1 MGIKR
6 LSITWNAVRVFQAL
20 GLMAVGLLT
29 PLIFTERNFRI
40 YDLLYQAMN
49 ELDSGFLALGA
60 IHLIALNTLR
70 SGPDYLAIT
79 LLMDGISIQWNGR
92 EIPFVKI
99 PFCCLFQ
106 ISLYQV
112 VYMVYSL
119 RLDIGMPAILVFICI
134 ELLTRFSFRLHYKLI
149 IITLFLITVQGLDVL
164 PVMTKLGFGNG
175 EISTDIKA
183 IAPILDAELLLT
195 YFVLLL
201 LCFFATATVLM
212 GLLDLEQQHLIQAHR
227 KAEQDELQLYQ
238 ARMKNI
244 EMRSFREIQNLV
256 HDLKTPLTT
265 IQGLA
270 GLSEELVEDP
280 KLAKYQRRIVN
291 ACDRM
296 GQMVSEILYEDRMS
310 LVPTERLLRL
320 TLSCM
325 EFLSTMSVLR
335 FGYM

>member
-164 PVMTKLGFGNG
+164 PVMTKLGFG
-175 EISTDIKA
+175 I
-183 IAPILDAELLLT
+183 
-195 YFVLLL
+195 
-201 LCFFATATVLM
+201 
-212 GLLDLEQQHLIQAHR
+212 HR
-227 KAEQDELQLYQ
+227 RAVD
-238 ARMKNI
+238 
-244 EMRSFREIQNLV
+244 
-256 HDLKTPLTT
+256 
-265 IQGLA
+265 
-270 GLSEELVEDP
+270 
-280 KLAKYQRRIVN
+280 
-291 ACDRM
+291 
-296 GQMVSEILYEDRMS
+296 
-310 LVPTERLLRL
+310 LRL
-320 TLSCM
+320 CRLSGKPQKAMGVFRARHAFVC
-325 EFLSTMSVLR
+325 FAVFRLR
-335 FGYM
+335 LYAARVAEAVREAVTTSLEKPL

>member
-1 MGIKR
+1 
-6 LSITWNAVRVFQAL
+6 
-20 GLMAVGLLT
+20 
-29 PLIFTERNFRI
+29 
-40 YDLLYQAMN
+40 
-49 ELDSGFLALGA
+49 
-60 IHLIALNTLR
+60 
-70 SGPDYLAIT
+70 
-79 LLMDGISIQWNGR
+79 
-92 EIPFVKI
+92 
-99 PFCCLFQ
+99 
-106 ISLYQV
+106 
-112 VYMVYSL
+112 
-119 RLDIGMPAILVFICI
+119 
-134 ELLTRFSFRLHYKLI
+134 
-149 IITLFLITVQGLDVL
+149 
-164 PVMTKLGFGNG
+164 
-175 EISTDIKA
+175 
-183 IAPILDAELLLT
+183 
-195 YFVLLL
+195 
-201 LCFFATATVLM
+201 M

-325 EFLSTMSVLR
+325 ASNPLVSRISVHNECPEVRVYVNSIRMARALVNLLENACKAIDPEKR
-335 FGYM
+335 GDPADCILLQWDNPLGSSGQRYWHKPRDPSAYVDAWLF

>member
-183 IAPILDAELLLT
+183 IGPILYAS
-195 YFVLLL
+195 
-201 LCFFATATVLM
+201 
-212 GLLDLEQQHLIQAHR
+212 DLFCAV
-227 KAEQDELQLYQ
+227 A
-238 ARMKNI
+238 
-244 EMRSFREIQNLV
+244 
-256 HDLKTPLTT
+256 
-265 IQGLA
+265 
-270 GLSEELVEDP
+270 
-280 KLAKYQRRIVN
+280 
-291 ACDRM
+291 
-296 GQMVSEILYEDRMS
+296 
-310 LVPTERLLRL
+310 
-320 TLSCM
+320 
-325 EFLSTMSVLR
+325 SVLFCHR
-335 FGYM
+335 YCFNGASGSGTAAFDSGPPKGRTG

>member
-119 RLDIGMPAILVFICI
+119 RPVSY
-134 ELLTRFSFRLHYKLI
+134 TH
-149 IITLFLITVQGLDVL
+149 LDVYKRQISYDFHYVPRGTGTEWCSLLQTSGVLQCIYGGIWDRQSRKPYKRDPDGSWGGIQPL
-164 PVMTKLGFGNG
+164 P
-175 EISTDIKA
+175 
-183 IAPILDAELLLT
+183 
-195 YFVLLL
+195 
-201 LCFFATATVLM
+201 
-212 GLLDLEQQHLIQAHR
+212 DL
-227 KAEQDELQLYQ
+227 
-238 ARMKNI
+238 
-244 EMRSFREIQNLV
+244 
-256 HDLKTPLTT
+256 
-265 IQGLA
+265 
-270 GLSEELVEDP
+270 
-280 KLAKYQRRIVN
+280 
-291 ACDRM
+291 
-296 GQMVSEILYEDRMS
+296 
-310 LVPTERLLRL
+310 
-320 TLSCM
+320 
-325 EFLSTMSVLR
+325 
-335 FGYM
+335 

>member
-164 PVMTKLGFGNG
+164 PVMT
-175 EISTDIKA
+175 
-183 IAPILDAELLLT
+183 
-195 YFVLLL
+195 
-201 LCFFATATVLM
+201 
-212 GLLDLEQQHLIQAHR
+212 Q
-227 KAEQDELQLYQ
+227 
-238 ARMKNI
+238 
-244 EMRSFREIQNLV
+244 
-256 HDLKTPLTT
+256 
-265 IQGLA
+265 
-270 GLSEELVEDP
+270 
-280 KLAKYQRRIVN
+280 
-291 ACDRM
+291 
-296 GQMVSEILYEDRMS
+296 
-310 LVPTERLLRL
+310 
-320 TLSCM
+320 
-325 EFLSTMSVLR
+325 
-335 FGYM
+335 